1 MSPRGGWRALP
12 RIAASALLVLV
23 AVLVLSAGGVQARP
37 AAATV
42 PQYAYKPEMLEGLRL
57 VDDGKYVK
65 ARDAAEKFFAA
76 DPESFQS
83 WFLMGVVLENAEG
96 NLPRAWYFLSGA
108 RQRMEKMYGGD
119 DIPQDGP
126 WWLHRQILINMA
138 EVAGQMEKYEEELA
152 LLDILEHQYK
162 PTYAAWYAWPLMKL
176 GRYDE
181 AKAKI
186 AQALADRPN
195 DPNSVAMA
203 YNSLGAVE
211 GEQENIEE
219 AYRVFLKLIDLSKAR
234 GWGLEATYYH
244 NAAEQAMEL
253 HRFTEQEQ
261 LLIEATKLFDPRSYT
276 NPYIGLS
283 QLYLSTGRV
292 GEALSSIRHM
302 HEWSH
307 DSEPRI
313 EQQHWNEQQ
322 ETTAAGLLAAGFDT
336 EALALMRR
344 TLSRPDRRGANSM
357 KQDQTEIASLV
368 LYRELLAMERE
379 RYSEHAS
386 WCTWREWFALQA
398 ARVENQRE
406 MWTVASRAAATI
418 IANNRLVWALRP
430 YAIDSRI
437 FEWMR
442 PSLGQI
448 LGDGVISVEL
458 EKLLARTDEAG
469 AREKPYLLA
478 NLGEAAAARG
488 YPASAIENLRA
499 ALDTVPQA
507 EVMLRTRAT
516 AVLASC
522 QQQLGEFDEAVAG
535 YRRTMEKSPNMMR
548 ELGLA
553 LPVKI
558 EQDGTDPAAIAAGWL
573 RHSPRFNDLG
583 DGFTLRV
590 SGGGNGLEAS
600 LLCAD
605 GTVLCTTS
613 VPLDGDAKQTAR
625 MLCADL
631 HNKAFMPKID
641 LSQTDINSL
650 DGSNQTGDTNR
661 DKLMKTFGQPGTPE
675 GSPSP
680 NP

>member
-1 MSPRGGWRALP
+1 MATP
-12 RIAASALLVLV
+12 RIAVRIALALVVLLMLV
-23 AVLVLSAGGVQARP
+23 ASGARAGPTDTTLS
-37 AAATV
+37 
-42 PQYAYKPEMLEGLRL
+42 QYAYKPQMLEGLQL
-57 VDDGKYVK
+57 IDDGKYVK
-65 ARDAAEKFFAA
+65 AREVAEKFLEA
-76 DPESFQS
+76 DPQSFQS
-83 WFLMGVVLENAEG
+83 WYLMGVVLECAEG
-96 NLPRAWYFLSGA
+96 NLPRAWFFLSGA
-108 RQRMEKMYGGD
+108 RDRLTKLYGGD
-119 DIPQDGP
+119 DIPRDGP
-126 WWLHRQILINMA
+126 WWLHRQILLNMV
-138 EVAGQMEKYEEELA
+138 EVAGQMEKYDDA
-152 LLDILEHQYK
+152 LKLLEILDREYK

-186 AQALADRPN
+186 AQALSERPN

-211 GEQENIEE
+211 GEQANIEE
-219 AYRVFLKLIDLSKAR
+219 AYRVFLKLIDISKAR

-253 HRFTEQEQ
+253 HRFSEQEQ
-261 LLIEATKLFDPRSYT
+261 LLIEATKLFDARSYT

-283 QLYLSTGRV
+283 QLYLTSGRV

-322 ETTAAGLLAAGFDT
+322 ETTAVGLQAAGFDT
-336 EALALMRR
+336 DALALVRR
-344 TLSRPDRRGANSM
+344 TLNRPDRRGANSM

-368 LYRELLAMERE
+368 LYHELLGMERE

-386 WCTWREWFALQA
+386 WATWREWFALQA
-398 ARVENQRE
+398 ARLENQRE
-406 MWTVASRAAATI
+406 VWSVASRAAATI
-418 IANNRLVWALRP
+418 IANDRLVWSLRP

-448 LGDGVISVEL
+448 LGEGVISVEL
-458 EKLLARTDEAG
+458 EKLLERTDEAG
-469 AREKPYLLA
+469 VREKSYLLA
-478 NLGEAAAARG
+478 SLGEAEAARG
-488 YPASAIENLRA
+488 YPSRAIEHLRA
-499 ALDTVPQA
+499 AIETLPQA
-507 EVMLRTRAT
+507 EVMLRARAT
-516 AVLASC
+516 AVLSSSL
-522 QQQLGEFDEAVAG
+522 QQRGDFDEAVAG
-535 YRRTMEKSPNMMR
+535 YRRTMEKAPNMLR

-558 EQDGTDPAAIAAGWL
+558 EHDGSDPAAIAAGWL
-573 RHSPRFNDLG
+573 GHSPRFNNVG
-583 DGFTLRV
+583 SGFTLRV
-590 SGGGNGLEAS
+590 NGGGNGLSAS
-600 LLCAD
+600 LLCTD
-605 GTVLCTTS
+605 GTVLCDVS
-613 VPLDGDAKQTAR
+613 VPLAGDAKETAR
-625 MLCADL
+625 HLCAEL

-661 DKLMKTFGQPGTPE
+661 DKLMKVFGLPGAAQSPPE

-680 NP
+680 TP